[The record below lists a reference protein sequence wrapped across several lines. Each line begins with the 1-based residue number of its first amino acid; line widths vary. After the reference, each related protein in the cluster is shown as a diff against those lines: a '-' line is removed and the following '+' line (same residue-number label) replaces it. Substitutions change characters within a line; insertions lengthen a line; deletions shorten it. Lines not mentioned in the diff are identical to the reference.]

1 MKKKWELARDP
12 IVRPLL
18 CGAVI
23 TLSSTVFFQF
33 SLQNFRI
40 STSVMLLPVLLLTL
54 NCENHPFPACACSG
68 AMVLLFRAFSDIL
81 LTHAVAAEA
90 FRVHIPAC
98 SFYLFY
104 GLLFPLLVPMRA
116 PRIPRLG
123 DVAGIA
129 LCELASNLLE
139 IGLDQLFSFSGF
151 SLTILPSLVFIALL
165 RGCGAGLLLALY
177 CHYHS
182 LLNRADHEERYQR
195 DRRSVV

>member
-68 AMVLLFRAFSDIL
+68 
-81 LTHAVAAEA
+81 
-90 FRVHIPAC
+90 
-98 SFYLFY
+98 
-104 GLLFPLLVPMRA
+104 
-116 PRIPRLG
+116 
-123 DVAGIA
+123 
-129 LCELASNLLE
+129 
-139 IGLDQLFSFSGF
+139 
-151 SLTILPSLVFIALL
+151 
-165 RGCGAGLLLALY
+165 
-177 CHYHS
+177 
-182 LLNRADHEERYQR
+182 
-195 DRRSVV
+195 

>member
-68 AMVLLFRAFSDIL
+68 MMVLLFRAFSGIL
-81 LTHAVAAEA
+81 LNHIEAAEA
-90 FRVHIPAC
+90 FRVHIPAAA
-98 SFYLFY
+98 FYLFY

-123 DVAGIA
+123 DVAGLT
-129 LCELASNLLE
+129 LCELTSNLLE

-177 CHYHS
+177 
-182 LLNRADHEERYQR
+182 
-195 DRRSVV
+195 